1 MGIDNKDGGKI
12 HILYVDDEPN
22 NLRAFHALLRR
33 DYRISTASCA
43 EEGLDILESTK
54 DIRIIFC
61 DQLMPYQTGIDFFEL
76 VKRKFRM
83 PIRILLTAYEEGNM
97 LAEAINRSHIFRYVK
112 KPWQEAELRAA
123 IEEGNK
129 YYETSSALL
138 ESNAKLIEANKQL
151 DIFASSVTH
160 DLREPLAGISLA
172 LDYFSRD
179 GTDEELK
186 KNVVG
191 LLSESIDGLHRYIDA
206 MQEYYRIRQGSLRV
220 SKIDL
225 NGILREI
232 IQIYKLNAQHQYVNF
247 EVSNQ
252 VSTPFY
258 SDRMLLY
265 TIINNLVSNAFKY
278 QREEERNKYIR
289 LDIKQQQDGIAIQVK
304 DNGIGIPHEER
315 DKLFELFYQV
325 ELKKT
330 AAGGLGLFNVK
341 QATDKLQGSLSIS
354 DLPDRTPGIS
364 IEVYIPTAP
373 NPTAN
378 NS

>member
-1 MGIDNKDGGKI
+1 MGIDNKHADKT

-22 NLRAFHALLRR
+22 HLSAFHAVLSN
-33 DYRISTASCA
+33 DYRISMASCA
-43 EEGLDILESTK
+43 EEGLAILEEYK
-54 DIRIIFC
+54 DIRVIFC
-61 DQLMPYQTGIDFFEL
+61 DQLMPHQTGIDFFEL
-76 VKRKFRM
+76 VKKRFHK

-129 YYETSSALL
+129 YYETSSALM

-151 DIFASSVTH
+151 DVFASSVTH

-172 LDYFSRD
+172 LDQFSSD

-186 KNVVG
+186 KNVIK

-206 MQEYYRIRQGSLRV
+206 MQEYYLIRRGSIRLCE
-220 SKIDL
+220 IDVNDL
-225 NGILREI
+225 LQEI
-232 IQIYKLNAQHQYVNF
+232 KQIYMPNAQQRHIAF

-252 VSTPFY
+252 TNLSFY
-258 SDRMLLY
+258 SDKMLLH
-265 TIINNLVSNAFKY
+265 IIMNNLVSNAFKY
-278 QREEERNKYIR
+278 QRAEEKDKYVQ
-289 LDIKQQQDGIAIQVK
+289 LAIKQHRDGIFIQVT

-315 DKLFELFYQV
+315 NKLFDLFYQV

-330 AAGGLGLFNVK
+330 AIGGLGLFNVK
-341 QATDKLQGSLSIS
+341 QAVDKLSGHITIK
-354 DLPDRTPGIS
+354 DLADNAKGIA
-364 IEVYIPTAP
+364 IEVYIPARL
-373 NPTAN
+373 
-378 NS
+378 